1 MKKFLAYAA
10 VGLGVVGYNVMTEAD
25 RDASGAIVSGGSV
38 DAFTMQLGDC
48 FDNTRSLASDE
59 AGQVSSLPGVPCSE
73 PHDNEVYAIFDVSYD
88 SFPGDE
94 PMAELAF
101 EQCLS
106 RFQDFV
112 GLEYESSVLDITAL
126 YPSQASW
133 AQNDREVVCAIYD
146 MNGQKLTGSAK
157 NTAI

>member
-25 RDASGAIVSGGSV
+25 RDGSGAIVDGGNI
-38 DAFTMQLGDC
+38 DAFSMRLGDC
-48 FDNTRSLASDE
+48 FDNTRSFGSDE

-73 PHDNEVYAIFDVSYD
+73 PHDNEVFAIFDVDYD

-101 EQCLS
+101 DQCLA
-106 RFQDFV
+106 RFENFV

-126 YPSQASW
+126 YPSAASW
-133 AQNDREVVCAIYD
+133 AQEDREVICAVFD
-146 MNGQKLTGSAK
+146 MNGEKRAGSAK
-157 NTAI
+157 DSAI